1 MKLELT
7 KAAQKGLS
15 KMPAKARVALVGKLS
30 MVAAS
35 PFIKHPFDVK
45 AMKGAPDTFRLR
57 QGDWRAVY
65 RVVRVEDTLMVL
77 IIDVRGEVYE

>member
-15 KMPAKARVALVGKLS
+15 KMPAKARGALVGKLS
-30 MVAAS
+30 AVAAS
-35 PFIKHPFDVK
+35 PFKMHPFDVK
-45 AMKGAPDTFRLR
+45 AMKGAPDTFRIR

>member
-1 MKLELT
+1 MKIELT

-15 KMPAKARVALVGKLS
+15 KMPPKARSALVGKLS
-30 MVAAS
+30 VVAAN
-35 PFIKHPFDVK
+35 PFIKHSFDVK
-45 AMKGAPDTFRLR
+45 AMKGVQDTFRIR

-65 RVVRVEDTLMVL
+65 RVVRVEDTLIVL